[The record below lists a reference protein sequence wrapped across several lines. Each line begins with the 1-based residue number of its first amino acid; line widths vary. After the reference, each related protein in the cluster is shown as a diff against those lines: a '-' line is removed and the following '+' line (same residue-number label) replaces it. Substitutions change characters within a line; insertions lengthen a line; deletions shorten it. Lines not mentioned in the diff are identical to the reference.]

1 MDRTRGFT
9 LPELLATLAIFAILG
24 SLAVPS
30 YREIMAK
37 QRLRI
42 AATALHS
49 TLMMARSEAI
59 KRAKTITL
67 TAPADNLAQGW
78 SLIDEDW
85 NILQSQEP
93 LGGDLIFSPSMIE
106 MGYNLLGRLVN
117 PAAQGRVTIS
127 GPGTTQKWCV
137 VIDVSGRASVD
148 PPAPQGGCL

>member
-1 MDRTRGFT
+1 MDKARGFT
-9 LPELLATLAIFAILG
+9 LPELLVTLLIFAVLA

-30 YREIMAK
+30 YRAIVAQ
-37 QRLRI
+37 QRLRV

-49 TLMMARSEAI
+49 SLMMARSEAI

-78 SLIDEDW
+78 SLIDADW
-85 NILQSQEP
+85 NILQSHEP
-93 LGGDLIFSPSMIE
+93 FGGDLVFSPSMVDA
-106 MGYNLLGRLVN
+106 GYNLLGRLAN

-127 GPGTTQKWCV
+127 GPGTPQKWCV